1 MNISN
6 PPGSSDY
13 WILMCSTSCE
23 TCLWLLNSLIAVAC
37 VVKVKAKLNS
47 MIFQSLSNLTHF
59 AADNLYIRNFFQKR
73 LQKQTDLE
81 HLFCFNSGVLYHHLQ
96 IQTSNISLNCRLNS
110 QQDLL
115 SGILQD
121 YPETCDM
128 KYNGWIVI

>member
-1 MNISN
+1 MAIRIKDGSIPNQQEKVGICMNIFN

-59 AADNLYIRNFFQKR
+59 AADNLHQKLFLEKTTETSGLGAFVL
-73 LQKQTDLE
+73 LQ
-81 HLFCFNSGVLYHHLQ
+81 
-96 IQTSNISLNCRLNS
+96 
-110 QQDLL
+110 
-115 SGILQD
+115 
-121 YPETCDM
+121 
-128 KYNGWIVI
+128 